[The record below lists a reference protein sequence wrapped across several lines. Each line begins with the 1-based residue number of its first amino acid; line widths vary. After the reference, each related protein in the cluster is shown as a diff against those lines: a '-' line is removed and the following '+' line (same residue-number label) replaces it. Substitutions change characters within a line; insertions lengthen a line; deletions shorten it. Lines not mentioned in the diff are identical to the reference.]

1 MKKRFILIG
10 LVCFITMGWL
20 MFFDTAAIQAASGGK
35 IEIDLSCT
43 TAPGSVV
50 DLATVEFK
58 TMVEK
63 RSEGRMSVT
72 LYRHGQL
79 YDPKGEIEAIAR
91 GGVTMA
97 PLTNLGGRSPA
108 LEFIGGFGVQGCCL
122 DLDHYWRFIDL
133 PETRQIA
140 EREFESKVN
149 AKLLSMLSYGPGI
162 VGNSKRPIHTVDDYK
177 GLKMRV
183 SGTAQASLFKALGM
197 VPAQMSS
204 KEVYMALQRG
214 TIDGAPS
221 GPERFLKAKWYEVT
235 KYLTNDNTVTDI
247 STWLAI
253 NLDFWNRLSTQDQL
267 VLSEAAIDLRKWT
280 RTHSTEATEES
291 YNKLRPLVK
300 DFYFFPKSEVEKINA
315 IAGPIMHN
323 LIVKTAGKEMGNRLW
338 SLFLNAKAG
347 E

>member
-1 MKKRFILIG
+1 MKKRFILTG
-10 LVCFITMGWL
+10 LLSLITTGWL
-20 MFFDTAAIQAASGGK
+20 MFFGIATIQAASGER
-35 IEIDLSCT
+35 INISFSCT
-43 TAPGSVV
+43 TAPESVV

-58 TMVEK
+58 NMVEK
-63 RSEGRMSVT
+63 RSEGRISVT

-79 YDPKGEIEAIAR
+79 YDPKGEIEAVAR

-97 PLTNLGGRSPA
+97 ALTNLGGRSLA

-122 DLDHYWRFIDL
+122 DVDHYWRFIDL

-140 EREFESKVN
+140 DREFETKVN
-149 AKLLSMLSYGPGI
+149 AKLLSILPYGPGI

-183 SGTAQASLFKALGM
+183 SGTAQAALFKALGM

-235 KYLTNDNTVTDI
+235 KYLTNDYTVPDI
-247 STWLAI
+247 SPWLAI
-253 NLDFWNRLSTQDQL
+253 NLDFWNRLSSQDQL
-267 VLSEAAIDLRKWT
+267 ILSEAAIDLKKWA
-280 RTHSTEATEES
+280 RTHSIKATEES
-291 YNKLRPLVK
+291 YNQLRPLVE

-315 IAGPIMHN
+315 IAEPIMYN
-323 LIVKTAGKEMGNRLW
+323 LIVQTAGKEMGERLW
-338 SLFLNAKAG
+338 SLLMNAKPG
-347 E
+347 K